1 MGGDGG
7 DLKHAAAAF
16 ASMIYLI
23 YGENKTNALDKH
35 RELVKVL
42 HGKRPDAELFEM
54 SAEAWSGPELDSFLT
69 SQGLFEKKLI
79 VSLKTVCTDSPEALE
94 YIVDRLKEIAG
105 SENVFIFVETKLKAD
120 VLVKFKKAAQK
131 TIEAKSSL
139 ETTSEAGSVSTST
152 AGKKGARAGAGSDFN
167 VFALTDAFG
176 TRERG
181 RAWSVFQ
188 KALMNGSEPEELHG
202 LIFWQLKTILIASGT
217 ASATDAGLKPFVYSK
232 AKGFARNFSP
242 DELRNMSGD
251 LVSLYHES
259 RLGGSPLDLAL
270 ERFLLAI

>member
-1 MGGDGG
+1 
-7 DLKHAAAAF
+7 
-16 ASMIYLI
+16 MIYLI
-23 YGENKTNALDKH
+23 YGDNKTNALEKH

-54 SAEAWSGPELDSFLT
+54 SAETWSGAEFDNFLT

-94 YIVDRLKEIAG
+94 YIADRLKEIAA

-120 VLVKFKKAAQK
+120 VLAKFKKAAQK

-139 ETTSEAGSVSTST
+139 ETTSEAGSVSTRS
-152 AGKKGARAGAGSDFN
+152 GDKKNRGDFN
-167 VFALTDAFG
+167 IFALTDAFG

-202 LIFWQLKTILIASGT
+202 LIFWQLKTILLANGA
-217 ASATDAGLKPFVYSK
+217 ASAADAGLKPFVYSK

-242 DELRNMSGD
+242 EELRHMSSN

-259 RLGGSPLDLAL
+259 RLGGPTLDLAL
-270 ERFLLAI
+270 EKFLLTL

>member
-1 MGGDGG
+1 
-7 DLKHAAAAF
+7 
-16 ASMIYLI
+16 MIYLI

-54 SAEAWSGPELDSFLT
+54 SAEAWNGDEFNSFLT

-94 YIVDRLKEIAG
+94 YIADRLKEIAA

-120 VLVKFKKAAQK
+120 VLAKFKKAAQK

-139 ETTSEAGSVSTST
+139 ETTSESGSVSTK
-152 AGKKGARAGAGSDFN
+152 GPRGARGGAGDFN

-202 LIFWQLKTILIASGT
+202 LIFWQLKTILLATGA

-242 DELRNMSGD
+242 DELRNMSSN

-259 RLGGSPLDLAL
+259 RLGGPTLDLAL
-270 ERFLLAI
+270 ERFLLCL